1 MDERDPATT
10 ALHADRDVAELPDVA
25 PPLRPSTTFDRAGGS
40 AVYRRGD
47 PEVARRLE
55 SVLGALEGGHAVA
68 YPSGMA
74 AIASVLR
81 WIRPVRIA
89 LPDDVYH
96 GTRDFV
102 EAEAARGAWALAR
115 PEGLEAGDVWWVETP
130 SNPKCL
136 ITDVAVAVDTAHAR
150 GVIVVVDSTFATPVL
165 QHPLALGA
173 DVVVHATTKAIAGHS
188 DALGGVV
195 VTPGPDAA
203 GELMAARV
211 RDGMIPGV
219 LETWL
224 TLRGLRTL
232 PLRVERQSD
241 SALRIASW
249 LLDHPRVERV
259 WYPGLEDHPGHDVA
273 LRQMRGFGGVL
284 SFELGSAEASAA
296 AVRRFGVFR
305 RATSLG
311 GVESLAEHRL
321 DADANAPP
329 GLIRLSV
336 GLEGVDDLLDDLDR
350 GLGQD

>member
-10 ALHADRDVAELPDVA
+10 ALHADRALAELPDVA

-47 PEVARRLE
+47 PEVAQRLE

-96 GTRDFV
+96 GTRAFV

-136 ITDVAVAVDTAHAR
+136 ITDLAVTVDAAHAR
-150 GVIVVVDSTFATPVL
+150 GVVVVVDSTFATPVL
-165 QHPLALGA
+165 QQPLALGA

-195 VTPGPDAA
+195 VTPGADAA
-203 GELMAARV
+203 DELMAARV

-219 LETWL
+219 LEAWL
-224 TLRGLRTL
+224 TLRGVRTL
-232 PLRVERQSD
+232 PLRVERQS
-241 SALRIASW
+241 ATAAQVASW
-249 LLDHPRVERV
+249 LHGDRRVERV
-259 WYPGLEDHPGHDVA
+259 WYPGLTDHPGHDAA
-273 LRQMRGFGGVL
+273 LRQMRGFGGIL
-284 SFELGSAEASAA
+284 SFELGSADAAAS
-296 AVRRFGVFR
+296 AVRRLAVFR

-311 GVESLAEHRL
+311 GVESLAEHRV
-321 DADANAPP
+321 DADASAPP
-329 GLIRLSV
+329 GLIRLSI
-336 GLEGVDDLLDDLDR
+336 GLEGVEDLLEDLDQS
-350 GLGQD
+350 LG